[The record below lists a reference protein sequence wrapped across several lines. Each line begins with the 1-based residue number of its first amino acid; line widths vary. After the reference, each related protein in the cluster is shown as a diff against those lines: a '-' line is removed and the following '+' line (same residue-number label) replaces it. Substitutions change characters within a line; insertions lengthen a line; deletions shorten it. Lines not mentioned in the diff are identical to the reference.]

1 MTAWAQP
8 ASEKSPGESCGNAGA
23 VESLEIQKQD
33 SHPSHR
39 SLEISQKARDSH
51 IPTAPTIGVY
61 FRNQSSEIG
70 TVGRG
75 KVEIQRQDFH
85 FPTAPTAC
93 GSKEG
98 GCFTGTRETS
108 KNRQPF
114 TQKS

>member
-1 MTAWAQP
+1 MTAWARP
-8 ASEKSPGESCGNAGA
+8 APEKSPGESYGNAGA
-23 VESLEIQKQD
+23 MESLEIQEQD
-33 SHPSHR
+33 FHPFHR

-51 IPTAPTIGVY
+51 IPTAPTVGVY
-61 FRNQSSEIG
+61 GRKQSSEIG

-75 KVEIQRQDFH
+75 KVEIQKQDFH

-98 GCFTGTRETS
+98 DCFTGTRGTS

>member
-8 ASEKSPGESCGNAGA
+8 TPEESPGESCGNAGA
-23 VESLEIQKQD
+23 VESLEIQGQD
-33 SHPSHR
+33 FRPSHR
-39 SLEISQKARDSH
+39 SLEISHKTRDSH
-51 IPTAPTIGVY
+51 IPTAPTVAVY

-75 KVEIQRQDFH
+75 KVEIQKQDFH

-98 GCFTGTRETS
+98 DCSTETGETS